1 MTIIEKINE
10 ENLMLL
16 IRLLPVTPI
25 HKISLSHPYDFD
37 ILFHECSCC
46 LYLSVDMKLKIEK
59 WAFNLQDTL

>member
-46 LYLSVDMKLKIEK
+46 
-59 WAFNLQDTL
+59 